1 MLTYL
6 DSLYDA
12 LVARDLPRL
21 HHLVDDHP
29 LARLLPHDALAEV
42 RRFLAGKAFVH
53 AVPLAVLRFRDQTAR
68 LLSEAPR
75 AVEPVEP
82 VAAPVTLSAPAST
95 RRKGRRGANQMEL
108 PLSA

>member
-1 MLTYL
+1 MLTE
-6 DSLYDA
+6 
-12 LVARDLPRL
+12 RDLPRL

-68 LLSEAPR
+68 LLNEAPR
-75 AVEPVEP
+75 AAEP
-82 VAAPVTLSAPAST
+82 AAVSTTLSAPAST
-95 RRKGRRGANQMEL
+95 RRKGRRGENQMEL

>member
-6 DSLYDA
+6 DSLCDA
-12 LVARDLPRL
+12 LLARDLPRL

-75 AVEPVEP
+75 AAEPDA